1 MATLKEAERARE
13 QSSEYLRGLGA
24 HAVSV
29 EEEPPAAKESSAPG
43 RRRRAYAVVAWF
55 EDDPPAA
62 LPAGL
67 EVPAG
72 SKTRVVP
79 LRARRAERFRAE

>member
-1 MATLKEAERARE
+1 MATLKDAELARE
-13 QSSEYLRGLGA
+13 RSSEYLRGLGA

-29 EEEPPAAKESSAPG
+29 EEEPPATDEPDAAGKQP
-43 RRRRAYAVVAWF
+43 RAYAVVAWF
-55 EDDPPAA
+55 EDDPPTT
-62 LPAGL
+62 LPEGL

-79 LRARRAERFRAE
+79 LRARRAERFRPE